1 MKFNAWKLNLDKFRV
16 EITCNLVTR
25 VKKNTVQIYLEKYR
39 IFHSLNLCNQKA
51 CLQDSLQLKQNV

>member
-25 VKKNTVQIYLEKYR
+25 VKKHCT
-39 IFHSLNLCNQKA
+39 NLPRKI
-51 CLQDSLQLKQNV
+51 